1 MESNL
6 EIINKDKTIIEVLD
20 KKWKKYLIPRNNILK
35 AKYIISQEK
44 NISPE
49 TTINIYDK
57 DNNEITLMR
66 EIIIDLNENNLTY
79 HWLYIP
85 DIENKEILVKKEQ
98 LIEFK
103 ISNEETLIMDYYWK
117 CL

>member
-66 EIIIDLNENNLTY
+66 EIIIDINKNKTY
-79 HWLYIP
+79 Y
-85 DIENKEILVKKEQ
+85 
-98 LIEFK
+98 
-103 ISNEETLIMDYYWK
+103 
-117 CL
+117 